1 MCYNRHRRRTREGFT
16 ACGSGGT
23 GRRARLRGVWS
34 IPYGFKSRLPHFF
47 FFYFPER
54 DLNGPAMNDGP
65 GDRQNRP
72 RPSPQARIQ
81 VPSSAFFFFSFSG
94 KGLERLTRA
103 RRREFKSRLP
113 HFFLHA
119 NACFFLSLPPL
130 RGLPAVRAGNR
141 KLHAEKTGTSCLGER
156 TCRRRACPNSA
167 ETCRAKAS
175 SSFARGGPPQNFF
188 KNLFQTFTK
197 QAPCSVYTHGNG
209 NFRGDPPEIMIKIP
223 AKGARDARR
232 I

>member
-1 MCYNRHRRRTREGFT
+1 
-16 ACGSGGT
+16 
-23 GRRARLRGVWS
+23 
-34 IPYGFKSRLPHFF
+34 
-47 FFYFPER
+47 
-54 DLNGPAMNDGP
+54 MNDGP

-175 SSFARGGPPQNFF
+175 SSLARGGSPPAVRTGNRKMRAEKTRTSYLGERTCRRRACPNSAETCRAKASSSFARGGPPQNFF